1 MYAYYRSFIIIL
13 SLIFLTSCQTPLN
26 PTNNSFFSTQSTD
39 ASITTAVLESMLLNE
54 NTSTLNIHV
63 ETTNGVVVLSGYVK
77 TIRQSDTSEE
87 IARKTAGVKTVQ
99 NNIIVR
105 K

>member
-1 MYAYYRSFIIIL
+1 MSKIFIAVIL
-13 SLIFLTSCQTPLN
+13 ILNVSLMVGCQTSSIPYPFN
-26 PTNNSFFSTQSTD
+26 TSSQTSD
-39 ASITTAVLESMLLNE
+39 EKITTAVLESMLTNE
-54 NTSTLNIHV
+54 LVSNLNIHV
-63 ETTNGVVVLSGYVK
+63 ETLNGMVILSGYVK

-87 IARKTAGVKTVQ
+87 IARKMPGVKSVQ